1 MRFENNSLS
10 EVIQEPF
17 IFCHSGWTEKETI
30 LDEAIGA
37 MAEAGYIKPEFLLSV
52 YKREGMMTTFLKG
65 GIAIPHGTPNL
76 VTKSVI
82 SITKLDTPISWDGIN
97 MVDIIF
103 VLALKEESKKYF
115 EQLYSIISD
124 ETLISQIRNSQDSSE
139 ILKILCKST

>member
-1 MRFENNSLS
+1 
-10 EVIQEPF
+10 
-17 IFCHSGWTEKETI
+17 
-30 LDEAIGA
+30 
-37 MAEAGYIKPEFLLSV
+37 
-52 YKREGMMTTFLKG
+52 MTTFLKG